1 MEFQEVEPPDDEK
14 CKLPW
19 RHFQILVND
28 QNNIWKTY
36 TSRITGEGFELTAT
50 GPSTLIKGTFG
61 KTTEPS
67 GMEYTSTSE
76 QSTPLR

>member
-1 MEFQEVEPPDDEK
+1 MEFQEVEPPDDVITSVSYHRGISRFRSM
-14 CKLPW
+14 L
-19 RHFQILVND
+19 
-28 QNNIWKTY
+28 KTMY
-36 TSRITGEGFELTAT
+36 GTSRTTGEGFELTAT

-76 QSTPLR
+76 QSISLR

>member
-1 MEFQEVEPPDDEK
+1 M
-14 CKLPW
+14 
-19 RHFQILVND
+19 LVNA
-28 QNNIWKTY
+28 QNNVWRTYISKT
-36 TSRITGEGFELTAT
+36 TGEGFELTAT

-76 QSTPLR
+76 QSTSLR